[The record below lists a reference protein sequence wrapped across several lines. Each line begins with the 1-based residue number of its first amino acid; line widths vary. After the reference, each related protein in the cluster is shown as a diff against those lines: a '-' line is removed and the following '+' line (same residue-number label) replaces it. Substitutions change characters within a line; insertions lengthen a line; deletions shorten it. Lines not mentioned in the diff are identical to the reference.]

1 MMSGLIFL
9 RRCRT
14 SVVFPEPISPVM
26 TVKPALFMTPNS
38 SIVNAIEC
46 ILPQ

>member
-1 MMSGLIFL
+1 MAGLIFL
-9 RRCRT
+9 SRCRT
-14 SVVFPEPISPVM
+14 RVVLPDPISPVI